1 MYKAEVVKLNL
12 KLIYNIL
19 EGFRKL
25 GDVWKCRNGVLK
37 LLVSYNHC
45 FSWYAIANFGHGG
58 RGDWVLLQE
67 ATYGKFLIKSEFNKL
82 NN

>member
-1 MYKAEVVKLNL
+1 MYKAEVVKLHV
-12 KLIYNIL
+12 KLIYKIL
-19 EGFRKL
+19 VGFRKL
-25 GDVWKCRNGVLK
+25 GAVWHCRNGVLK
-37 LLVSYNHC
+37 LLVLYNHC
-45 FSWYAIANFGHGG
+45 FSRYVIADFGYGG